1 MESLG
6 GLSLQEGDDKETEDF
21 RERVYSEGDK
31 DGRRGK
37 SLLQKLN
44 KEGNSSS
51 KTFWELRIKENN
63 NTFQGKSFLQRFVWP
78 LGSKKRQRSGSAGSR
93 DFRARKRTNCNRGD
107 ESGENK
113 PCVSES
119 LEILQASSSSGIY
132 SYNWKVENFTDKVKN
147 CVLFSS

>member
-31 DGRRGK
+31 DKRKGK

-44 KEGNSSS
+44 KEGTSS

-93 DFRARKRTNCNRGD
+93 DFRARKKTNSNKGD
-107 ESGENK
+107 ESGEYK
-113 PCVSES
+113 LCVSER
-119 LEILQASSSSGIY
+119 LEILQASFSSGIY
-132 SYNWKVENFTDKVKN
+132 SYHWKVENFSDKVNN
-147 CVLFSS
+147 CVFFSS